1 MSDAPSPPPA
11 PGPEYLVE
19 SRRRLS
25 ECIVWRLQREF
36 YTRAGPQAW
45 KPKGVPSF
53 VTNNAF
59 IARAYARMAV
69 ALMRDLL
76 RTGQLDPAEPLNV
89 IELGGGAGR
98 FAYLF
103 LRALR
108 DERAMLPELSQVP
121 VRYVLTDLVQSNL
134 EQARAHE
141 RLRRFVDQGTLDV
154 ARFDLE
160 EDVALRL
167 DVSGER
173 ISAGTLRNP
182 SLVIANYAFD
192 TIRHD
197 VYRVRSGLLQEA
209 LVSTYSTQP
218 ESALDDPAMLERL
231 RLRWEGEPLFSVH
244 VYDDADINTVLAGYT
259 RLDDTSVLIPIGALR
274 CLRSVMS
281 WPSGR
286 LLLLAG
292 DKCFSH
298 EDELRNRSDPTLAL
312 HGGSFSFTVNFDALA
327 RWFERKGGQA
337 LMPTRRDY
345 QFKVGA
351 FLAGLQEPLETRA
364 AFAREI
370 DNFGPGEYFHL
381 SFTLRKEHAAP
392 SPDVLLAAFKLGDW
406 DPEMIVAC
414 RQALTQKAR
423 TAPAWFKQEL
433 SAGLEHA
440 WERVFPLH
448 RNFAMDLAWV
458 ALSMDQPRQAIRFA
472 QESLRLF
479 GTTAIGLAVI
489 GLAHATMGDNAN
501 ALRYAERALQLEPHN
516 KAALQLKQTM
526 VAARKPSA
534 PAEPAEG

>member
-1 MSDAPSPPPA
+1 MTDTPSAPPSPA
-11 PGPEYLVE
+11 PEFLVE

-25 ECIVWRLQREF
+25 ECIVWSLQREF

-69 ALMRDLL
+69 ALLRDLL
-76 RTGQLDPAEPLNV
+76 RTGQLDAREPVNV

-108 DERAMLPELSQVP
+108 DERATLPGLAQVP
-121 VRYVLTDLVQSNL
+121 IRYVLTDLVQTNL
-134 EQARAHE
+134 EEARAHE
-141 RLRRFVDQGTLDV
+141 RLRRFVEQGTLDV
-154 ARFDLE
+154 ARYDLE
-160 EDVALRL
+160 EDSALTL

-173 ISAGTLRNP
+173 IEKGSLRNP
-182 SLVIANYAFD
+182 ALVIANYAFD
-192 TIRHD
+192 TVRHD

-209 LVSTYSTQP
+209 LVTTYSTQREP
-218 ESALDDPAMLERL
+218 ALDDPAMLARL

-244 VYDDADINTVLAGYT
+244 VYDDAAVNTVLAGYT
-259 RLDDTSVLIPIGALR
+259 RLDDTSVLIPVGALR
-274 CLRSVMS
+274 CIRTVMG
-281 WPSGR
+281 WAGGR
-286 LLLLAG
+286 MLLLAG
-292 DKCFSH
+292 DKCFSA
-298 EDELRNRSDPTLAL
+298 EDELRNRSDPTLAI
-312 HGGSFSFTVNFDALA
+312 HGGSFSFTVNFDAIA
-327 RWFERKGGQA
+327 RWFEQNKGDA
-337 LMPTRRDY
+337 LMPSRRDH
-345 QFKVGA
+345 QFKVAA
-351 FLAGLQEPLETRA
+351 FLAGIKEPVETRMA
-364 AFAREI
+364 YAREI
-370 DNFGPGEYFHL
+370 DGFGPGEYFHM
-381 SFTLRKEHAAP
+381 SFTLRKEHTAP

-414 RQALTQKAR
+414 RQVLSQKAK

-433 SAGLEHA
+433 SEGLERA
-440 WERVFPLH
+440 WERVFPMH

-458 ALSMDQPRQAIRFA
+458 ALSVDQPRQAIRFA

-489 GLAHATMGDNAN
+489 GLAHATLGDNAN
-501 ALRYAERALQLEPHN
+501 ALRYAERALQLDPGN

-526 VAARKPSA
+526 VAALKPAA
-534 PAEPAEG
+534 PPTD